1 MTNDF
6 NKTENEKPITKRMQA
21 LTNLAHYSTGIILKI
36 PTEFIDKDTGEDWK
50 FTDKLKESINC
61 LIKDG
66 RTEVMIAKDYWN
78 DNQTVID
85 ITVIND
91 D

>member
-1 MTNDF
+1 MTA
-6 NKTENEKPITKRMQA
+6 KRLSKRMEA
-21 LTNLAHYSTGIILKI
+21 LTNLAHYSTEICLKI
-36 PTEFIDKDTGEDWK
+36 PTEFIDTNTGEDWD
-50 FTDKLKESINC
+50 FTDKLRESINC
-61 LIKDG
+61 LIRDG

-85 ITVIND
+85 IMVIND